1 MSRKYLSRTGLL
13 EVLGNVP
20 DAVLVAQVDDLD
32 AAREYCERG
41 DTDLVLVDPAVV
53 ADHRDEVLW
62 GDARTHPGEAVAALR
77 AAVPR
82 VSQLSPRELDVLRL
96 LGHGLSNRAVAGAL
110 ALSERTVKAHV
121 AKILT
126 KLGLESR
133 LQAGLVAL
141 KYFAHFERGDG
152 AAAAS

>member
-1 MSRKYLSRTGLL
+1 
-13 EVLGNVP
+13 VP
-20 DAVLVAQVDDLD
+20 DAVVVAQVEDLV

-62 GDARTHPGEAVAALR
+62 GGGGQADTDEAVATLH

-96 LGHGLSNRAVAGAL
+96 LGSGLSNRGVARVLG
-110 ALSERTVKAHV
+110 LSERTVKTHV

-141 KYFAHFERGDG
+141 THCATIERGCG